1 MSLPL
6 GLDLISGL
14 WVLGGLIILAAL
26 AGTVWLA
33 LGARRTEARR
43 GAMRE
48 RLAAVSGSRLN
59 REATLAQ
66 MFMAMAEVTGAPRSA
81 LYLPDAREQL
91 ALVEAKGVR
100 DLAGLVRLSS
110 ADGALARLN
119 RAEIVLTAAPMES
132 PWASLAEGG
141 FRHLIGFRLGA
152 TAADGLMV
160 FAWRS
165 RLEAEFNLPAL
176 EEAARDSRRVQH
188 EFVEIQRQARA
199 IQREIAQRQAREATL
214 RTGAHDIGN
223 RIQAIVAQLNRA
235 QNEAANPGSAERAME
250 QIELLGR
257 MVEDML
263 DPERPVEW
271 ETVPVAEI
279 LATVSGWAV
288 ELTRSGVV
296 LEVADHVPG
305 AQVRADRL
313 ELLRV
318 FDNLIR
324 NAIRHN
330 PDSPGLTVRVTARR
344 LDSTAQGAIL
354 FEVAD
359 NGCGIPLEARH
370 RPVLSAP
377 HPGAPWHD
385 HPGRESARTGRAL
398 LLHATGGINTGGID
412 AGCLTAS
419 GVNVDL
425 HSAC

>member
-1 MSLPL
+1 MSLPFTP
-6 GLDLISGL
+6 DLITGL
-14 WVLGGLIILAAL
+14 LVLAGLIVLAAL

-43 GAMRE
+43 SALRE
-48 RLAAVSGSRLN
+48 RLAAVSGRRLSRDN
-59 REATLAQ
+59 TLAQ
-66 MFMAMAEVTGAPRSA
+66 MFMAMAEVTGAQRSA
-81 LYLPDAREQL
+81 LYLPDAQEQL
-91 ALVEAKGVR
+91 VLIEAHGVR
-100 DLAGLVRLSS
+100 DLTGLVRLSS
-110 ADGALARLN
+110 ADGWLARLN
-119 RAEIVLTAAPMES
+119 RDNVVLATAPAQS

-176 EEAARDSRRVQH
+176 QEAARDSRRVVH
-188 EFVEIQRQARA
+188 EFAEIQRQARA
-199 IQREIAQRQAREATL
+199 IQREIAQRQTREATL

-223 RIQAIVAQLNRA
+223 RIQAILAQLDRSRS
-235 QNEAANPGSAERAME
+235 EATPNGGAERAME

-263 DPERPVEW
+263 DPERSVEW
-271 ETVPVAEI
+271 ETVPVAE
-279 LATVSGWAV
+279 LLTTVSGWIA
-288 ELTRSGVV
+288 ELTRPGVL

-330 PDSPGLTVRVTARR
+330 PDPTSLAVRVSARR
-344 LDSTAQGAIL
+344 AALGAL
-354 FEVAD
+354 EFEVAD
-359 NGCGIPLEARH
+359 NGCGIPLEAQGQLFEIGFR
-370 RPVLSAP
+370 V
-377 HPGAPWHD
+377 
-385 HPGRESARTGRAL
+385 
-398 LLHATGGINTGGID
+398 D
-412 AGCLTAS
+412 AGGQVRGHGIGLYSVRRILERHGTTIQLESRPGQGARFSFMLPTA
-419 GVNVDL
+419 
-425 HSAC
+425 